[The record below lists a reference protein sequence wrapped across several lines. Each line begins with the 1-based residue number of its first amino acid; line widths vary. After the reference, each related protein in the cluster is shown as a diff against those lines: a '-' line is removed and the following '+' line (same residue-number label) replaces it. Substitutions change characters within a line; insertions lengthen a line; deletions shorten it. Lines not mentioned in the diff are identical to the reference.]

1 MASLVEFQ
9 DFNLNHLPPH
19 HSVMMPTIPEM
30 QTLEEIMA
38 QDVNVEPL
46 PTPPLSPDHDICCPS
61 PSSES
66 SSHDLDS
73 GDGMEIMA
81 EALLNEMMSYEQ
93 LFTEATDEESGG
105 IAGGAQ
111 GPAFSLEGHFLV
123 QDCMWNSHTYQPRN
137 TISLG
142 ANGVYTPAPSPP
154 PQMLSAAER
163 NSQEEGEDEEEED
176 APTPRNNASSDGS
189 ASDQTDCISPNDVFP
204 TCMVMPK
211 IKAEDDDDDNVAM
224 GEPTKKK
231 VKVQPVRHTRQERAR
246 RAMER
251 EQRSTRGGERTSSI
265 MTRRAAANTN
275 GNSRVQPQ
283 ASTSSESEEE
293 IDVVTVSERPERTL
307 TRSNSRRRPSSSASA
322 PCSRHAS
329 PTPSSSPTKKRRYHA
344 KRLQRI
350 RSTGEDITESDDEQR
365 RASHN
370 ILERKRRNDLKYS
383 FQLLR
388 EQVPELEDNQRAPK
402 VIILR
407 KAAEFIKYIRER
419 EEKLE
424 QEFEREK
431 KREAKLQQKLE
442 YLKAM
447 PLVC

>member
-1 MASLVEFQ
+1 MVSPLLHSFTLAGMASLVEFQ

-93 LFTEATDEESGG
+93 LFTEGTDEESSG

-163 NSQEEGEDEEEED
+163 NGQEEGEDEEEEED
-176 APTPRNNASSDGS
+176 APTPRNNAGSDSS

-204 TCMVMPK
+204 TCMVMPT

-265 MTRRAAANTN
+265 MTRRTAANTN

-283 ASTSSESEEE
+283 ASTSSESGNG
-293 IDVVTVSERPERTL
+293 ISIS
-307 TRSNSRRRPSSSASA
+307 RSLFNFDTECVGGGMYKYTCLRFHIHYTMYSQYSHFILLIVPFLSDTTHSRQF
-322 PCSRHAS
+322 CH
-329 PTPSSSPTKKRRYHA
+329 
-344 KRLQRI
+344 
-350 RSTGEDITESDDEQR
+350 
-365 RASHN
+365 
-370 ILERKRRNDLKYS
+370 
-383 FQLLR
+383 
-388 EQVPELEDNQRAPK
+388 
-402 VIILR
+402 
-407 KAAEFIKYIRER
+407 
-419 EEKLE
+419 
-424 QEFEREK
+424 
-431 KREAKLQQKLE
+431 
-442 YLKAM
+442 
-447 PLVC
+447 

>member
-93 LFTEATDEESGG
+93 LFVEAMDEENG
-105 IAGGAQ
+105 IAAGGSQ
-111 GPAFSLEGHFLV
+111 GPSFSLEGHFLV

-142 ANGVYTPAPSPP
+142 ANGIYTPAPSPP
-154 PQMLSAAER
+154 PQIPSAEQH
-163 NSQEEGEDEEEED
+163 QEEGEEEEEEEED
-176 APTPRNNASSDGS
+176 APTPRNEASSDGS

-204 TCMVMPK
+204 TCMVLPTL
-211 IKAEDDDDDNVAM
+211 KAEEDEDGAV
-224 GEPTKKK
+224 GEPATITKK

-251 EQRSTRGGERTSSI
+251 EQRSGRGGERTSSI
-265 MTRRAAANTN
+265 MTRRASANTS
-275 GNSRVQPQ
+275 GNSRIQPQ
-283 ASTSSESEEE
+283 ASASSESGKE
-293 IDVVTVSERPERTL
+293 ISISKSLVNFDTEHVWGYVC
-307 TRSNSRRRPSSSASA
+307 PSFHIH
-322 PCSRHAS
+322 CV
-329 PTPSSSPTKKRRYHA
+329 
-344 KRLQRI
+344 L
-350 RSTGEDITESDDEQR
+350 
-365 RASHN
+365 
-370 ILERKRRNDLKYS
+370 
-383 FQLLR
+383 
-388 EQVPELEDNQRAPK
+388 
-402 VIILR
+402 
-407 KAAEFIKYIRER
+407 
-419 EEKLE
+419 
-424 QEFEREK
+424 
-431 KREAKLQQKLE
+431 
-442 YLKAM
+442 
-447 PLVC
+447 